1 MPGWL
6 SSRVIAGAQPTELF
20 AVRPSVIEILHV
32 PTGHELRVGSVAE
45 ISASRPFETDDRVSC
60 VIPGHHIAGA
70 EYYADRLAI
79 DDDPFEWQLN
89 GNCAYVST
97 FAYSGRYRLEED
109 RWVTR
114 VDRTWNDAWT
124 DGVQAHTYERAG
136 NRLAVYTPWLLPNEE
151 GNRLQR
157 MVFGFEK
164 MKTRQ

>member
-1 MPGWL
+1 MMTSTAIPLSPAPGGAAPAPNASLVGVWELVSIDIEFRDESDRRAAPISVPSAFLMFTPLGRLL
-6 SSRVIAGAQPTELF
+6 SMLT
-20 AVRPSVIEILHV
+20 RPS
-32 PTGHELRVGSVAE
+32 RAQW
-45 ISASRPFETDDRVSC
+45 
-60 VIPGHHIAGA
+60 GA
-70 EYYADRLAI
+70 EREGEALFR
-79 DDDPFEWQLN
+79 
-89 GNCAYVST
+89 ST

-124 DGVQAHTYERAG
+124 DGVQAHAYERAG

-151 GNRLQR
+151 GNRSQR